1 MREKIRTGVSRLENR
16 LPPNERN
23 RLIGAILV
31 DHTLSYLIILSRT
44 YEYLITTFSYF
55 VILSHTLS
63 NFIILSRPLSFVDFA
78 PVNSIET

>member
-1 MREKIRTGVSRLENR
+1 MYLGTDDVSENLEGT
-16 LPPNERN
+16 NERYH
-23 RLIGAILV
+23 LTGAILV

-44 YEYLITTFSYF
+44 YAYLITTFSYF
-55 VILSHTLS
+55 LILSHTLS